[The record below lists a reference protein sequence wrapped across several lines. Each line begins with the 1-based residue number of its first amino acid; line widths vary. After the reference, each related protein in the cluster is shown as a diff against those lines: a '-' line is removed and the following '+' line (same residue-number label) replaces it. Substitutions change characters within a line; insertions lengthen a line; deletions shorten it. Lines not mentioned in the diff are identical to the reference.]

1 MNIWNLPGPLIYITS
16 LEKALRDGCNVISAT
31 PIHAV
36 TGLAEAL
43 RSRLLDD
50 GWTVRGPLQDGLGN
64 PLDFLYQALDAPDIG
79 SNRRSISALLSNL
92 EPGALVII
100 DSLPHDR
107 WFEWKLFLSEYEA
120 ASRGVPRS
128 ERPLLLVVTSGV
140 PLAELGH
147 DGVALK
153 IFPWQNVIGEF
164 DMMLFVLPS
173 LVSVT
178 RRSRSVRLQAR
189 IIARLAMWDFNLAEQ
204 LTSCNETLLFEPV
217 KALQWAMETFD
228 PASGM
233 IATWESGGRMLVDDT
248 QQEHSYLLMADPLG
262 HDKLN
267 LRLWEAQA
275 SDLFPL
281 IEKKRFELAQYMRPF
296 VRLPIRLGEQIFNEI
311 DELEIGQL
319 AFLAHSLS
327 LKSSFR
333 KSAETLRRCRN
344 KLAHMKPLSHS
355 ESYDISSV

>member
-1 MNIWNLPGPLIYITS
+1 MNIWNLPGPLAYITGI
-16 LEKALRDGCNVISAT
+16 EKALRDGCNVISAT
-31 PIHAV
+31 PIHWV
-36 TGLAEAL
+36 TGFAEAL
-43 RSRLLDD
+43 RCRFVDD

-79 SNRRSISALLSNL
+79 SNRRSIAALLSNL

-100 DSLPHDR
+100 DSLPHDH
-107 WFEWKLFLSEYEA
+107 WVEWKLFLSEYEA

-140 PLAELGH
+140 PLAELGD
-147 DGVALK
+147 DGAALK

-164 DMMLFVLPS
+164 DMLLFVLPS
-173 LVSVT
+173 IISTT

-189 IIARLAMWDFNLAEQ
+189 IIARLAMWDFDLAMQ
-204 LTSCNETLLFEPV
+204 LSRCNGSLLFEPV
-217 KALQWAMETFD
+217 KALQWAMETLV

-233 IATWESGGRMLVDDT
+233 IGTWESGGRMLVDDI
-248 QQEHSYLLMADPLG
+248 QQEHSYLLLADPVG
-262 HDKLN
+262 HEKLS

-281 IEKKRFELAQYMRPF
+281 IEKKRHELAQHMRPF
-296 VRLPIRLGEQIFNEI
+296 VRLPIRLGEQSFSDI

-319 AFLAHSLS
+319 AFLSHSLS
-327 LKSSFR
+327 LKSSLR
-333 KSAETLRRCRN
+333 KSAELLRRCRN
-344 KLAHMKPLSHS
+344 KLAHMEPLSHS
-355 ESYDISSV
+355 ESHDISST